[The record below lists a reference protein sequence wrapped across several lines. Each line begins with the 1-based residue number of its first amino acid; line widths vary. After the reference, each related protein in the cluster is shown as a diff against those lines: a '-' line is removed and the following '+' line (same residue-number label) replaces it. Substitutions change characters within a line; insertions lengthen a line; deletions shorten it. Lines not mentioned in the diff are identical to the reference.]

1 MLLLNLHAKL
11 PHSGKMQVD
20 RPQANFTAARC
31 GQACLAHPRQ
41 NRAEEY
47 HGRAHL
53 PHQMIWDIGAF
64 NACGIYRD
72 RVALPLH
79 LTAEIGQNPDR
90 RVYICQP
97 GAVMYDA
104 RLIGQNGSRKNR
116 QGAIFRAVYPQLPAQ
131 ALPAFNDDFLHC
143 RTPFRI
149 KTQAGRFAA
158 LQYTMHGVKYA

>member
-1 MLLLNLHAKL
+1 
-11 PHSGKMQVD
+11 
-20 RPQANFTAARC
+20 
-31 GQACLAHPRQ
+31 
-41 NRAEEY
+41 
-47 HGRAHL
+47 
-53 PHQMIWDIGAF
+53 MIWDIGAF

-116 QGAIFRAVYPQLPAQ
+116 QGAIFRAVYPQLPAPS
-131 ALPAFNDDFLHC
+131 ASRLSMTIFSIVAH
-143 RTPFRI
+143 PF
-149 KTQAGRFAA
+149 A
-158 LQYTMHGVKYA
+158 